1 MDFEKTFS
9 DENKRFVLKTLD
21 KLEHDIHKPAIV
33 QLIDNGVVNIWLVL
47 AYLAKLLKVERYL
60 EVGVR
65 RGFSMAIVAARRP
78 KANLVGFDKWI
89 TDYANAPNPGPD
101 FVRGE
106 LQRLGHIGVIEF
118 VQGDT
123 AETLPSYHPTELFP
137 LILVDGDHTEA
148 GAYRDISACLNFLAP
163 GGYLVVDDL
172 QDPAV
177 MTAWTRITGES
188 VYMESWQDGRV
199 GVMFRTQPKL

>member
-1 MDFEKTFS
+1 MDFEKIFY
-9 DENKRFVLKTLD
+9 DENKRFTLATID
-21 KLEHDIHKPAIV
+21 KLEPDPWKGEIIGF
-33 QLIDNGVVNIWLVL
+33 INSEVVNIWLVL

-65 RGFSMAIVAARRP
+65 RGFSMAVVAARRH
-78 KANLVGFDKWI
+78 KAHLVGFDKWI
-89 TDYANAPNPGPD
+89 TDYANTPNPGPD

-106 LQRLGHIGVIEF
+106 LQRLGHTGVVEF

-123 AETLPSYHPTELFP
+123 AETLLAYHPTELFP

-148 GAYRDISACLNFLAP
+148 GAYRDISVCLNFLAP

-177 MTAWTRITGES
+177 MTAWTRVTGES
-188 VYMESWQDGRV
+188 AYMESWQDGRV
-199 GVMFRTQPKL
+199 GVVLKGA